1 MEIIFKVIEARG
13 IVLLFTFKK
22 VTYLIVVRMESSAF
36 MNDWDG
42 GQFSF
47 SGGE

>member
-1 MEIIFKVIEARG
+1 MEVIFKVIEARG
-13 IVLLFTFKK
+13 IVLFRFK
-22 VTYLIVVRMESSAF
+22 VAYLIVVRMESSAL
-36 MNDWDG
+36 MKDWDG